1 MNLKDFIS
9 SQLLADTSCIS
20 EAISSGRSGRTSKL
34 YIPETND
41 LQDIAT
47 WLDEWGA
54 IGRENNIGA
63 VPDKSPVRGK
73 IVYIVYTQSSK
84 PKWIL
89 VFNQFGQEVTISLN
103 GEDWCD
109 IQYAKSKTSITAN
122 FKVGIRCIARMLEDP
137 DKRLRESNIRDIE
150 DEVSGVKL
158 TMEAI
163 SSGKHGKYEYPSN
176 FNDMV
181 DWIESFGCHYADH
194 FDEKPKKPQYYTT
207 WDEDMVIIRAY
218 LNNLIYQVRM
228 EFTAVDKKLFWV
240 IVSERKNINSSGKD
254 IYDSQKEKDIETA
267 LSYTEEILTG
277 KFNG

>member
-9 SQLLADTSCIS
+9 SQLLADASCIS

-34 YIPETND
+34 YIPETNE
-41 LQDIAT
+41 LQDIVT
-47 WLDEWGA
+47 WLDKWDA
-54 IGRENNIGA
+54 IGRMTHIGA

-84 PKWIL
+84 PRWVL
-89 VFNQFGQEVTISLN
+89 VLNQFGQEVVISLTDY
-103 GEDWCD
+103 DWCD
-109 IQYAKSKTSITAN
+109 IQYAKSKSSIPAN
-122 FKVGIRCIARMLEDP
+122 FKVGIRCIARMLDNP
-137 DKRLRESNIRDIE
+137 DKRLRESDIRDIE

-181 DWIESFGCHYADH
+181 GWIESFGCHHTDQ
-194 FDEKPKKPQYYTT
+194 FDEKPKKPQYYMT
-207 WDEDMVIIRAY
+207 WDNDMIIIRAY
-218 LNNLIYQVRM
+218 LNNLLYQIRM
-228 EFTAVDKKLFWV
+228 EFSAVDKKLFWV
-240 IVSERKNINSSGKD
+240 IISERKNINFRGKD
-254 IYDSQKEKDIETA
+254 IYDSQKEKDIGTA

>member
-34 YIPETND
+34 YIPETNE
-41 LQDIAT
+41 LQDIVT
-47 WLDEWGA
+47 WLDEWNA
-54 IGRENNIGA
+54 IGRENYIGA

-84 PKWIL
+84 PKWIV

-103 GEDWCD
+103 GNDWCD

-122 FKVGIRCIARMLEDP
+122 FKVGIRCIARMLENP
-137 DKRLRESNIRDIE
+137 DKRLRESDIRDIE

-158 TMEAI
+158 TIEAI
-163 SSGKHGKYEYPSN
+163 SSGKHGKYEYPGN

-181 DWIESFGCHYADH
+181 DWIESLGCQYTDH

-207 WDEDMVIIRAY
+207 WYEDMIIIRAY
-218 LNNLIYQVRM
+218 LNNLIYQIRM
-228 EFTAVDKKLFWV
+228 EFAAVDKKLFWV
-240 IVSERKNINSSGKD
+240 IISERKNITSSGKD
-254 IYDSQKEKDIETA
+254 IYDSQQEKDIETA